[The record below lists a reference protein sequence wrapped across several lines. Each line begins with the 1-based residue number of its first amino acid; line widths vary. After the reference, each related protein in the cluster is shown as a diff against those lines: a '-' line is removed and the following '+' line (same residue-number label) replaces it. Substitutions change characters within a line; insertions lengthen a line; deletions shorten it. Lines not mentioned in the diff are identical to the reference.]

1 MTKADLYMKDMIHNI
16 FDNGFK
22 DVNPRPKYK
31 DGTPAHTISVNHT
44 FRQYDLSKGE
54 FPICT
59 LRPIAWKTGIRE
71 IFTIYQKPTNEIAK
85 MEEMGVN
92 WWGDW
97 DIGDGTIGQRYGA
110 TVSRYNLINNLI
122 KDIKNDPYG
131 RRKIVSLW
139 QETDLHETPGLAPCA
154 FLTIWNVRDQYLD
167 MVLVQ
172 RSGDMLTASGPGGIN
187 EIQYAALLMMIARHT
202 GYEPGV
208 FSHLV
213 ANEQIYDRHYEAAE
227 EMLRRF
233 DVIKENEDYKL
244 FCGEHISKPN
254 LLLNP
259 DKTDFYDMTI
269 EDFTMENYSG
279 MKPQLKL
286 ELGI

>member
-1 MTKADLYMKDMIHNI
+1 MTKADLYMKEMIHNI
-16 FDNGFK
+16 LDNGFK

-59 LRPIAWKTGIRE
+59 LRPMAWKTGIRE

-110 TVSRYNLINNLI
+110 TVSRYDLINNLI

-154 FLTIWNVRDQYLD
+154 FLTIWNVRNQYLD

-213 ANEQIYDRHYEAAE
+213 ANEQIYDRHYEAAA

-233 DVIKENEDYKL
+233 DVLQKDEDYKV

-254 LLLNP
+254 LILNP
-259 DKTDFYDMTI
+259 NKTDFYDMTI